1 MGAGDWLM
9 AAGEAR
15 AIHART
21 GKKVAIVDKHGRA
34 QWIDLWNGVPYIL
47 PRVEPGCEILRNT
60 SGMRPYI
67 LMKTPARW
75 KWQPY
80 KPKPAEIRFT
90 LDELKFAEP
99 YRGMVMVEPN
109 TKDVGHK
116 NKAWHAAGWRD
127 LLIALRERGERVV
140 QCAPSGAEFW
150 TPVTAQV
157 YTPSFRHAAAVLSV
171 CRAFIGTEGGLM
183 HAAAAVG
190 VRGVILWS
198 EFISPDIT
206 GYSMHKNLR
215 HAGKACGMRLNC
227 KTCRASMAAITVEEV
242 LQALVDVTTRREEA

>member
-1 MGAGDWLM
+1 M

-34 QWIDLWNGVPYIL
+34 QWIDLWNGLPYIL
-47 PRVEPGCEILRNT
+47 PRVEPGCETLLNT

-80 KPKPAEIRFT
+80 KPKPAEIKFT
-90 LDELKFAEP
+90 LEELAFAEP
-99 YRGMVMVEPN
+99 YRGMIMVEPN
-109 TKDVGHK
+109 TKDVGHT
-116 NKAWHAAGWRD
+116 NKAW
-127 LLIALRERGERVV
+127 IRERWGDLANAIDAPIV
-140 QCAPSGAEFW
+140 QCVPSVA
-150 TPVTAQV
+150 TPSLQAKATKVI
-157 YTPSFRHAAAVLSV
+157 TPSFRHAAAVLSV

-227 KTCRASMAAITVEEV
+227 KTCRASMAAITVDEV
-242 LQALVDVTTRREEA
+242 LQALADVTTRSEAA